1 MKVSAKEKTISAGG
15 YSFLCIFGTH
25 INGGFLAIP
34 NWNICVE
41 LSEANDKDYNF
52 CKIYDALCQNIFVT
66 ELKLS
71 KEKIYAISNKLAN
84 EILKEGYGSE

>member
-1 MKVSAKEKTISAGG
+1 MKVSAKEKNINAGG

-41 LSEANDKDYNF
+41 LNEANAESYNSY
-52 CKIYDALCQNIFVT
+52 KIHDALCQNAFVI
-66 ELKLS
+66 ELKLTEHTINVIAS
-71 KEKIYAISNKLAN
+71 KLAN
-84 EILKEGYGSE
+84 EIMKEGYNIN